1 MKSGHV
7 HFTSDEV
14 EWLHAVIVN
23 ACRINKRAGNT
34 CDPNDYLHR
43 VLDKV
48 DRARFV
54 DAVEQVITS
63 PDLEDKIMQVAMKAV
78 RKQP

>member
-1 MKSGHV
+1 
-7 HFTSDEV
+7 
-14 EWLHAVIVN
+14 VN
-23 ACRINKRAGNT
+23 ACRINERAGNT

-54 DAVEQVITS
+54 DAVEQVVTS
-63 PDLEDKIMQVAMKAV
+63 PDLEDKIMQAV
-78 RKQP
+78 RESKS